1 MKVYKVEKK
10 VQMSKDEVIR
20 YQILTFCFLNELQ
33 VSSSDLFCLTELAKL
48 ESSELTSF
56 CNFISEKEIFKSPQ
70 SVRNAITKAE
80 KKNLI
85 VKNGKNKK
93 NIKLN
98 PDKKVQTEGTILLD
112 YKILGVESQEL

>member
-98 PDKKVQTEGTILLD
+98 PDIKVQTEGTILLD

>member
-70 SVRNAITKAE
+70 YVRNEITKAE
-80 KKNLI
+80 KKNII
-85 VKNGKNKK
+85 VKN
-93 NIKLN
+93 
-98 PDKKVQTEGTILLD
+98 
-112 YKILGVESQEL
+112 